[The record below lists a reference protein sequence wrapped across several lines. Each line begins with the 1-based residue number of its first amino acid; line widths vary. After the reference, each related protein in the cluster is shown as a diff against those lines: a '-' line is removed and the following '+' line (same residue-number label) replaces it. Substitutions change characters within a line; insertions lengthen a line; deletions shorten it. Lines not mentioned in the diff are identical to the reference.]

1 MPRVLHLL
9 SQRPGRSGSGVFL
22 QAMVRESARC
32 GHVQHVI
39 AAGPAGTVAAELPPL
54 GGHDLTLI
62 PFPSPEAPFPVPGN
76 SDVMPY
82 PSTVF
87 SRMSE
92 LQVAQYLHVSRKVME
107 GVAARFQPDL
117 VHGHHLWLMTSLARQ
132 VFARVPLVAT
142 SHHAELRQMVKAPHL
157 APRVIPGVRR
167 IDRIGVLTP
176 QSVRDTIDAYGVD
189 ETRISITGAGYDEA
203 LFHPSA
209 ESPARTRQRLR
220 QHGVRIPD
228 GPLVT
233 FVGRLST
240 AKGVPFLLRAATLA
254 RARVAPAFHLL
265 LVGATGSGDDGAR
278 VKEMAEAA
286 GDAVV
291 HLGVQPPETVALI
304 LQCSNLFALPSL
316 FEGLPLTMLE
326 AAACG
331 CPCLVSAVPT
341 IRTWV
346 PPAWVERGHFALI
359 PPLAT
364 TDADVPVGADVPRF
378 IDTIAAGITGM
389 LSCPRTDA
397 DQSDLASHLVPHS
410 WSAVFARY
418 ESIYRELIGEKRA
431 KAEARTPNGWRP
443 R

>member
-32 GHVQHVI
+32 GYVQHVI
-39 AAGPAGTVAAELPPL
+39 AAGPPGTVAAELPPL
-54 GGHDLTLI
+54 GRHDLTLI

-92 LQVAQYLHVSRKVME
+92 LQVEQYLHVSREAME
-107 GVAARFQPDL
+107 GVGARFQPDL

-157 APRVIPGVRR
+157 APRVIPGVRG

-189 ETRISITGAGYDEA
+189 ETRISITGAGYDEG

-209 ESPARTRQRLR
+209 ESPAATRQRLR
-220 QHGVRIPD
+220 QHGVRLPD

-233 FVGRLST
+233 FVGRLFDRQGRT
-240 AKGVPFLLRAATLA
+240 VLAA
-254 RARVAPAFHLL
+254 R
-265 LVGATGSGDDGAR
+265 GDPGPCSRGAR
-278 VKEMAEAA
+278 VPFAPGRRHRVGRRRRTGQ
-286 GDAVV
+286 GD
-291 HLGVQPPETVALI
+291 G
-304 LQCSNLFALPSL
+304 
-316 FEGLPLTMLE
+316 G
-326 AAACG
+326 
-331 CPCLVSAVPT
+331 
-341 IRTWV
+341 R
-346 PPAWVERGHFALI
+346 R
-359 PPLAT
+359 
-364 TDADVPVGADVPRF
+364 R
-378 IDTIAAGITGM
+378 
-389 LSCPRTDA
+389 
-397 DQSDLASHLVPHS
+397 
-410 WSAVFARY
+410 
-418 ESIYRELIGEKRA
+418 
-431 KAEARTPNGWRP
+431 
-443 R
+443 